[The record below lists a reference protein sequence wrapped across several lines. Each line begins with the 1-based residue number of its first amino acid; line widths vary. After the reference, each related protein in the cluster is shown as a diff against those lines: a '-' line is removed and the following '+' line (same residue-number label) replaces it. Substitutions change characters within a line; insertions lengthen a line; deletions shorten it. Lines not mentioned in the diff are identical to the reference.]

1 MGVQLRPLIPES
13 AIHEIELKNLFNKA
27 LAIDAFN
34 ALYQFITTIRQPD
47 GTPLKDRQGRITS
60 HLSGLLYRTANLVEQ
75 GIKPVYVFD
84 GKPPELKKKEIEE
97 RIKRKE
103 EAAKEYEMALKM
115 KNWEVAKTKAA
126 MASKLTSEMVEDSK
140 RLLSALGIPWV
151 QAPSEGE
158 AQAAYMAAKG
168 DVYASASQDYDSL
181 LFGTPRLV
189 RNVTVTGKRKLP
201 GKKVYVEVKP
211 ELIVLEEVLSAL
223 GITREQLV
231 DIAILMGTDFNEG
244 VAGVGPKRAYELVK
258 KLGSADKALKVLN
271 AKIEELEEVRRIFLS
286 PPVTDEYKLEWKEP
300 DREKVIE
307 ILVEEH
313 DFSRERVENAL
324 KRYETIKKVTSQST
338 LEAWFS

>member
-1 MGVQLRPLIPES
+1 MGVQLRPLIPEN

-47 GTPLKDRQGRITS
+47 GTPLKDRKGRITS

-271 AKIEELEEVRRIFLS
+271 AKIEELEDVRKIFLS
-286 PPVTDEYKLEWKEP
+286 PPVTDDYKLEWKEP

-324 KRYETIKKVTSQST
+324 RRYEAIKKVTSQST